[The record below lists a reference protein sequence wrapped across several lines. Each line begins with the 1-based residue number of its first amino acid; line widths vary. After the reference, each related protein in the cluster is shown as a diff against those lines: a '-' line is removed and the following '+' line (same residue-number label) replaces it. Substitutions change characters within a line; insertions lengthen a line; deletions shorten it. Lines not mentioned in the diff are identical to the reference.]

1 MGEVI
6 PFVTKE
12 EANRVAYA
20 VGVFE
25 WVTEKVLKGELD
37 FTEGQESKIAEAT
50 EVLNQ
55 YSAEEL
61 LIFFNRPQEGD
72 KE

>member
-1 MGEVI
+1 MGEII

-12 EANRVAYA
+12 EADRVAYA
-20 VGVFE
+20 VGVIE

-37 FTEGQESKIAEAT
+37 FTDGQESKIAEAT

-55 YSAEEL
+55 YSTEEL